1 MWHGRGQRDGLGAP
15 EQVSRRKRS
24 HTFVLKLR
32 ACVCA
37 HESERLD
44 FNCSLVAKYNK
55 VRVQRIEVILSSGL
69 NCFFPKGRGGR

>member
-1 MWHGRGQRDGLGAP
+1 MGSGCPSGERSRTFALELGA
-15 EQVSRRKRS
+15 
-24 HTFVLKLR
+24 
-32 ACVCA
+32 CGCA

-55 VRVQRIEVILSSGL
+55 ARVQRIEVILSAGL